1 MKKLLTTLLAIVMV
15 FSLAACGGNPS
26 GSTAPSAGS
35 TPSNTPASTGGGE
48 TKGDGKL
55 LIGMSMNAMDEYQTE
70 WYGYL
75 EEYAKTLDAEL
86 VMTNAEGKVDKQL
99 ADIESLITLKC
110 DVILIRATDSA
121 GVVSGFEACAEA
133 GIPTI
138 DSGFGSDYQD
148 TLKILSSQVYL
159 CSLQAKYCIDYL
171 DANPDVTLKCGY
183 IWGVQGVSSTQDRYD
198 GWHDTLM
205 DAYGDRAEVLAEKVC
220 NWSATETMAAVEDWV
235 QAYPEMNCIV
245 AMSDEMA
252 LAATNVLQAANIGTD
267 KCIVVGIDGSPA
279 AQEAIR
285 NGTLNATVYTS
296 KKADA
301 KLTMDYAIRVAQGED
316 LAGQTID
323 PGNEISD
330 LMTAENIDEVLA
342 KLG

>member
-1 MKKLLTTLLAIVMV
+1 MKKLLVALLALAMV
-15 FSLAACGGNPS
+15 LGLAACGDNSAGK
-26 GSTAPSAGS
+26 TTPSAGN
-35 TPSNTPASTGGGE
+35 TPSSTPASTEGEKKEGG
-48 TKGDGKL
+48 KVK
-55 LIGMSMNAMDEYQTE
+55 IGMSMNAMDEYQTE

-86 VMTNAEGKVDKQL
+86 IMTNAEGKVDKQL
-99 ADIESLITLKC
+99 SDIESLIALEC
-110 DVILIRATDSA
+110 DTILIRATDSA
-121 GVVSGFEACAEA
+121 GVVSGFEACKEA

-159 CSLQAKYCIDYL
+159 CSLQAKYCMDYL
-171 DANPDVTLKCGY
+171 EANPDVTLKCGY
-183 IWGVQGVSSTQDRYD
+183 IWGVQGVSSTQDRYN
-198 GWHDTLM
+198 GWHDTLF
-205 DAYGDRAEVLAEKVC
+205 DAYPDRTEMLAEKVC

-252 LAATNVLQAANIGTD
+252 LAATNVLQAAGIGTD

-301 KLTMDYAIRVAQGED
+301 KLTMDYAIRAAKGEE

-323 PGNEISD
+323 PGDEISD
-330 LMTAENIDEVLA
+330 LMTAENIDEVLTR
-342 KLG
+342 LG